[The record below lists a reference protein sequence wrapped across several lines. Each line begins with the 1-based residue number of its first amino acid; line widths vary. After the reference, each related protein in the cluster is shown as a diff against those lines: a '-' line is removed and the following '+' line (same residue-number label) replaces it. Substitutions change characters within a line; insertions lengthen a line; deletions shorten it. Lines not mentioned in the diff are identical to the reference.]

1 MLLSSIKKTI
11 NSNQDVSNESPQSK
25 QECTDVVNIS
35 IYFDGTG
42 NNLEADQ
49 DKGKLA
55 NPAKLWRNAQSY
67 ALYERKKNKLGVQ
80 VSHPI
85 YVSGVGTPFN
95 GELNK
100 VEKIIADVQDHDLTG
115 GVTGVGGKRRLKFG
129 ENEISINLENTL
141 KQKIAQAEATLKPQ
155 VEARKN
161 EAMVKMETKLNE
173 HRLIKKVNLSI
184 FGFSRGAALARVFS
198 NEMIWNNETQD
209 LSLKYQIRGQADPA
223 PMEIQFLGIFDT
235 VASFGLPATNLP
247 NKLSFKGRD
256 MVVDPRVKN
265 CLHLVAGNELRF
277 AFPVDSICLDGKLA
291 NTRTWK
297 EVVYPGMHSDVG
309 GGYEPN
315 SQTISNN
322 FARIPLKHMLD
333 NAESAGVKMFDFIN
347 LQRKQSQIFNDEF
360 LIEEKTQ
367 QLFEAVQKVVGAST
381 GKIKEDMQNHM
392 KVHYSAYGTLHRQR
406 QKYLTDGNE
415 EQANASRSV
424 SQIARDEPGFSL
436 PSGPVDMAKEV
447 ERVKKAKN
455 FTTFSQS
462 NLTGIKHVFRII
474 YPFAKAYEFLVDI
487 DDWEIESWEKNISQD
502 VVDFYSSYVHDSKY
516 GFVYNAEPFSYFR
529 QRTVYESKRS
539 WKGKRV
545 DKKLGPVHEQI
556 AIDNAELELKETNE
570 EFNYND
576 GSIDRLNTQC

>member
-1 MLLSSIKKTI
+1 MINNIKKVK
-11 NSNQDVSNESPQSK
+11 NSNQDVDNFGPKKK
-25 QECTDVVNIS
+25 QDCSDVVNIS
-35 IYFDGTG
+35 VFFDGTG
-42 NNLEADQ
+42 NNLENDQ
-49 DKGKLA
+49 DKQKLA
-55 NPAKLWRNAQSY
+55 NPARLWKNAQSY
-67 ALYERKKNKLGVQ
+67 ALFEEEKNQLDTKL
-80 VSHPI
+80 SHPI

-100 VEKIIADVQDHDLTG
+100 VKKIIAKVQDHDLSG
-115 GVTGVGGKRRLKFG
+115 GITGVGGKRRLEYG
-129 ENEISINLENTL
+129 ENQISKSLEITL
-141 KQKIAQAEATLKPQ
+141 KQKVAQAEAMLKPQ

-161 EAMVKMETKLNE
+161 EAMVKMETKLND

-198 NEMIWNNETQD
+198 NEIIWNTETQD
-209 LSLKYQIRGQADPA
+209 LSLKYQVLGQADPA

-256 MVVDPRVKN
+256 MVIDPRVKN

-322 FARIPLKHMLD
+322 FARIPLKHMLE
-333 NAESAGVKMFDFIN
+333 NAEIAGVKLFN
-347 LQRKQSQIFNDEF
+347 YKELKKNAPEIFEQEF
-360 LIEEKTQ
+360 QIEEKTQ
-367 QLFEAVQKVVGAST
+367 QLFEAVQKVAGAST

-556 AIDNAELELKETNE
+556 AIDNAELELKEANE

>member
-1 MLLSSIKKTI
+1 M
-11 NSNQDVSNESPQSK
+11 
-25 QECTDVVNIS
+25 
-35 IYFDGTG
+35 
-42 NNLEADQ
+42 
-49 DKGKLA
+49 
-55 NPAKLWRNAQSY
+55 WRNALSYSNFEIQLTQSPI
-67 ALYERKKNKLGVQ
+67 KL
-80 VSHPI
+80 SHPI
-85 YVSGVGTPFN
+85 YISGIGTPFN
-95 GELNK
+95 AEINNPVDK
-100 VEKIIADVQDHDLTG
+100 NIAAIQDHPLMG
-115 GVTGVGGKRRLKFG
+115 GVTGRGGARRLAHG
-129 ENEISINLENTL
+129 EDKISKNLNDVL
-141 KQKIAQAEATLKPQ
+141 KQKIVQAEAVLKPQ
-155 VEARKN
+155 VEQRKV
-161 EAMVKMETKLNE
+161 EACAKMEANISK

-198 NEMIWNNETQD
+198 NEMIWNTETQD
-209 LSLKYQIRGQADPA
+209 LSLKYQILGQADPA
-223 PMEIQFLGIFDT
+223 PMEIQFLGLFDT

-256 MVVDPRVKN
+256 LVVDPRVKN

-322 FARIPLKHMLD
+322 FARIPLKHMLE
-333 NAESAGVKMFDFIN
+333 NAEIAGVKLFN
-347 LQRKQSQIFNDEF
+347 YKELKKNAPEIFEQEF
-360 LIEEKTQ
+360 QIEEKTQ
-367 QLFEAVQKVVGAST
+367 QLFEAVQKVAGAST

-392 KVHYSAYGTLHRQR
+392 KVHYSAYGTLHRIR
-406 QKYLTDGNE
+406 QKFLAEGNV

-424 SQIARDEPGFSL
+424 SQIARDEPGLSL

-462 NLTGIKHVFRII
+462 NLTGIKQVFRII

-516 GFVYNAEPFSYFR
+516 GFIGNFEPFSYFR

-545 DKKLGPVHEQI
+545 DEKLEPVHEQI
-556 AIDNAELELKETNE
+556 NIDNVELEVKEANQE
-570 EFNYND
+570 LNYND
-576 GSIDRLNTQC
+576 GLIDRLNTQC

>member
-1 MLLSSIKKTI
+1 MVSQLQKIK
-11 NSNQDVSNESPQSK
+11 NSNQDVSNQSPQAK
-25 QECTDVVNIS
+25 QDCADVVNIS
-35 IYFDGTG
+35 VFFDGTG

-67 ALYERKKNKLGVQ
+67 SLFEIERTKSPVKLN
-80 VSHPI
+80 HPI

-95 GELNK
+95 GELSK
-100 VEKIIADVQDHDLTG
+100 VDNIIAKVQDHDLSG
-115 GVTGVGGKRRLKFG
+115 GFTGVGGRRRLEYG
-129 ENEISINLENTL
+129 ESQISKSLENTL
-141 KQKIAQAEATLKPQ
+141 KQKIAQAEVTLKPQ

-161 EAMVKMETKLNE
+161 EAIVKMEAKINE

-198 NEMIWNNETQD
+198 NEMIWKTETED
-209 LSLKYQIRGQADPA
+209 LSLKYQISGQAELA

-235 VASFGLPATNLP
+235 VASFGLPATNMP

-277 AFPVDSICLDGKLA
+277 AFPVDSIHIDEKLA
-291 NTRTWK
+291 NPRTWK
-297 EVVYPGMHSDVG
+297 EIVYPGMHSDVG

-322 FARIPLKHMLD
+322 FARIPLKHML
-333 NAESAGVKMFDFIN
+333 ESAAVSGVKVFGYSELENNDI
-347 LQRKQSQIFNDEF
+347 KIFNEEF
-360 LIEEKTQ
+360 KIEEKTQ
-367 QLFEAVQKVVGAST
+367 QLFEAVQKAVGAST
-381 GKIKEDMQNHM
+381 GEVKKDIINYM
-392 KVHYSAYGTLHRQR
+392 KLQYGAYGTLHRQR
-406 QKYLTDGNE
+406 QQYLAQGNSKE
-415 EQANASRSV
+415 NPAYLSV
-424 SQIARDEPGFSL
+424 SQIAREEAGFSL
-436 PSGPVDMAKEV
+436 PTGPADMATEV
-447 ERVKKAKN
+447 ERVKTAKN
-455 FTTFSQS
+455 FTTFDQS

-487 DDWEIESWEKNISQD
+487 DDWELQSWEKNVSQEA
-502 VVDFYSSYVHDSKY
+502 VDFYSSYVHDSKY
-516 GFVYNAEPFSYFR
+516 GFIYNAEPFSYFR

-556 AIDNAELELKETNE
+556 AYENNKFEKT
-570 EFNYND
+570 
-576 GSIDRLNTQC
+576 

>member
-1 MLLSSIKKTI
+1 MNNQLQKIK
-11 NSNQDVSNESPQSK
+11 NSNQDVSNQIPQAK
-25 QECTDVVNIS
+25 QDCADVVNIS
-35 IYFDGTG
+35 VFFDGTG
-42 NNLEADQ
+42 NNFDKDQ

-67 ALYERKKNKLGVQ
+67 SNYVLRKMEMPIKMN
-80 VSHPI
+80 HPI
-85 YVSGVGTPFN
+85 YLSGVGTPFN

-100 VEKIIADVQDHDLTG
+100 VEKIIAKVQDHDLSG
-115 GVTGVGGKRRLKFG
+115 GITGVGGKRRLEYG
-129 ENEISINLENTL
+129 ENQISKSLEITL
-141 KQKIAQAEATLKPQ
+141 KQKIAQVEATLKPQ

-161 EAMVKMETKLNE
+161 EAMVKMEAKLKD

-198 NEMIWNNETQD
+198 NEIIWNTETQD
-209 LSLKYQIRGQADPA
+209 LSLKYQIIGQADPA
-223 PMEIQFLGIFDT
+223 PIDIQFLGIFDT

-247 NKLSFKGRD
+247 NKLSFRGRD

-291 NTRTWK
+291 NKRTWK

-322 FARIPLKHMLD
+322 FARIPLKHMLE
-333 NAESAGVKMFDFIN
+333 NAEIAGVKVFN
-347 LQRKQSQIFNDEF
+347 YKELKKNAPEIFEQEF
-360 LIEEKTQ
+360 QIEEKTQ
-367 QLFEAVQKVVGAST
+367 QLFEVVQKVAGAST
-381 GKIKEDMQNHM
+381 GKIKEDIQNHM

-406 QKYLTDGNE
+406 QKYLNDGNE

-424 SQIARDEPGFSL
+424 SQIARDESEFSL
-436 PSGPVDMAKEV
+436 PTGPVDMAKEV

-455 FTTFSQS
+455 FTTFNQS
-462 NLTGIKHVFRII
+462 NLTGIRHVFRII

-556 AIDNAELELKETNE
+556 AIDNAELELKEANE

-576 GSIDRLNTQC
+576 GLIDRLNTQY